1 MHLFKCANRFDLVVN
16 TYITQPY
23 RIVFSRECTA
33 NNAFPTDLVVGP
45 SRDGFA
51 TDSFEM
57 SDRRDI
63 VKNFETCGLQQIKP
77 PTAKVRVSYYCWI
90 G

>member
-1 MHLFKCANRFDLVVN
+1 MHLFKCTNRFDFVVN

-23 RIVFSRECTA
+23 RIVLSRECTA
-33 NNAFPTDLVVGP
+33 NNTFPTYLVVGT
-45 SRDGFA
+45 SRDWFA

-63 VKNFETCGLQQIKP
+63 VKNFETCGLQ
-77 PTAKVRVSYYCWI
+77 
-90 G
+90 